1 MDKLECMKRFALVAQ
16 TGSFTQAA
24 ERLNVPKSAV
34 SSAVTRLESHLQSRL
49 LQRSTRRV
57 TLTEAGERFLPQCLK
72 LLDEIEGLENQFQQ
86 QSHNISGEIRVDM
99 PGRFFSQVLA
109 PRLPEWFA
117 QHPDTR
123 IRLIGADHRID
134 PIKEQ
139 VDCVLRV
146 GTLSDSEL
154 IAKKLGELP
163 LVNCV
168 SPSYIARYGR
178 PQRLADLAQHYLID
192 YSPGMRQQ
200 ADGFEYYLNGR
211 HDSVAMRSLL
221 SVSTTDAYLAACLAG
236 MGIAQ
241 MPLHGANQLIAQGEL
256 VTVLPDYQPAPMP
269 VAMLYESRRH
279 QPKRLRL
286 FIEWVASLVAELQ

>member
-1 MDKLECMKRFALVAQ
+1 MDKLESMKRFALVAQ

-24 ERLNVPKSAV
+24 DRLNVPKSAV

-86 QSHNISGEIRVDM
+86 QSHSISGEIRVDM
-99 PGRFFSQVLA
+99 PGRFFSLVLA

-117 QHPDTR
+117 QHPNTR

-139 VDCVLRV
+139 VDCVLRI

-168 SPSYIARYGR
+168 SPSYVARYGR
-178 PQRLADLAQHYLID
+178 PERLEDLAQHYLID
-192 YSPGMRQQ
+192 YSPGIRQQ
-200 ADGFEYYLNGR
+200 ADDFEYCCNGQ

-241 MPLHGANQLIAQGEL
+241 MPLHGASQLLAQGRL
-256 VTVLPDYQPAPMP
+256 LSVLPDHQPAAMP
-269 VAMLYESRRH
+269 IAILYESRRH
-279 QPKRLRL
+279 QPKRLQL
-286 FIEWVASLVAELQ
+286 FIDWVASLVAEL

>member
-86 QSHNISGEIRVDM
+86 QSHSISGEIRVDM

-109 PRLPEWFA
+109 PRLSEWFA

-134 PIKEQ
+134 PIQEQ
-139 VDCVLRV
+139 LDCVLRV

-178 PQRLADLAQHYLID
+178 PQQLADLAQHYLID
-192 YSPGMRQQ
+192 YSPGIRQQ
-200 ADGFEYYLNGR
+200 ADGFEYYCNGQ

-256 VTVLPDYQPAPMP
+256 VTVLPDYLPAPMP
-269 VAMLYESRRH
+269 VAMLYESRRY

>member
-168 SPSYIARYGR
+168 SRSYIARYGR

-192 YSPGMRQQ
+192 YSPGMREQ
-200 ADGFEYYLNGR
+200 ADGFEYYLNGQ

-256 VTVLPDYQPAPMP
+256 VTVLADYQPAPMP